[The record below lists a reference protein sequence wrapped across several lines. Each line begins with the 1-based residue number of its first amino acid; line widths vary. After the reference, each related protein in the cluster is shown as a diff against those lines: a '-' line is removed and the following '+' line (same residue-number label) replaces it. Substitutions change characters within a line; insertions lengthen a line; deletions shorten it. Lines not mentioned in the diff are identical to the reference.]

1 MATSPST
8 LDNNLTAGGTNAQ
21 GLSDWA
27 APYIT
32 DYLGKAK
39 ALSNTPYEVYKG
51 PLTSESSDLQNKA
64 FEGISS
70 LTVPG
75 AIGDAATA
83 AGKAGMNL
91 AGMSYAPTSFSNK
104 YQAPSEYQAANFTNE
119 YKAPEDYKT
128 SNITNRYQAPTAY
141 QATDFTNEYK
151 APDDYQASNITNQY
165 QAPQDY
171 KSVGS
176 TFDSTQ
182 LQQYMNPYL
191 RASLNPQLE
200 EARRQAQITQM
211 QNAAKMSSAGGFGG
225 GRQAIMDAETQRNL
239 GTNLADITG
248 KGYNTAFSQAQTQ
261 FNADQARKIQ
271 EAQYGA
277 AQGMTAAQL
286 QAQFGLS
293 AQQANEAS
301 RQFGAQ
307 QKMTAAQ
314 LAAQY
319 GLSAQQ
325 AAEASKQFGS
335 QQGMTAAQLQAQYGL
350 SADQAN
356 EMSRQFG
363 AGQKMTAS
371 QLAAQFG
378 LSADQASEASRQ
390 FGAGQNM
397 TASQLA
403 AQFGLSAD
411 QATEASKQFGAR
423 FGLDANNAALS
434 AAQIQGNLGALQ
446 NQTNLANLNTQLTG
460 GSVQRGV
467 ESEGVAADLA
477 EFEKQRQFPY
487 QQLDYMR
494 NAMTGLPTSSV
505 SNTPAQMSD
514 IGNILASLG
523 GGTKVAEAL
532 GYKDVGSLLKKLGLD
547 LGP

>member
-39 ALSNTPYEVYKG
+39 ALSTTPYEVYKG
-51 PLTSESSDLQNKA
+51 PLTAGSSDLQNKA

-75 AIGDAATA
+75 AIGNAATA
-83 AGKAGMNL
+83 AGKAGANL
-91 AGMSYAPTSFSNK
+91 AGMSYTPTSFSNK
-104 YQAPSEYQAANFTNE
+104 FQAPSAYQAPIPGYTAPVEFDAFIPELYSDYQAPDVYQAANFTNQ
-119 YKAPEDYKT
+119 
-128 SNITNRYQAPTAY
+128 YQAPTAY
-141 QATDFTNEYK
+141 KATDFTNEYK
-151 APDDYQASNITNQY
+151 APSEYQASNVTNQY
-165 QAPQDY
+165 KAPQDY

-191 RASLNPQLE
+191 QASLNPQLE

-239 GTNLADITG
+239 GTNLANITG
-248 KGYNTAFSQAQTQ
+248 QGYNTAFNQAQTQ

-293 AQQANEAS
+293 ADQANEAS

-307 QKMTAAQ
+307 QKMTASQ

-325 AAEASKQFGS
+325 ATEASKQFGS

-363 AGQKMTAS
+363 AGQA
-371 QLAAQFG
+371 
-378 LSADQASEASRQ
+378 
-390 FGAGQNM
+390 M

-434 AAQIQGNLGALQ
+434 AAQTQGNLGALQ
-446 NQTNLANLNTQLTG
+446 NQTNLANINTQLTG

-514 IGNILASLG
+514 IGNILSSLG

>member
-1 MATSPST
+1 MANSPST

-51 PLTSESSDLQNKA
+51 PLTAESSDLQNKA

-83 AGKAGMNL
+83 AGNIGTNL

-104 YQAPSEYQAANFTNE
+104 YQAPSEYQAANFT
-119 YKAPEDYKT
+119 
-128 SNITNRYQAPTAY
+128 SQYQAPTAY

-176 TFDSTQ
+176 IFDSTQ

-286 QAQFGLS
+286 QAQYGLS
-293 AQQANEAS
+293 ADQANEAS
-301 RQFGAQ
+301 RQF
-307 QKMTAAQ
+307 
-314 LAAQY
+314 
-319 GLSAQQ
+319 
-325 AAEASKQFGS
+325 SKQQS
-335 QQGMTAAQLQAQYGL
+335 MNAAQLQAQYGL
-350 SADQAN
+350 SAAQAN

-378 LSADQASEASRQ
+378 LSADQANEASRQ
-390 FGAGQNM
+390 FGAGQGM
-397 TASQLA
+397 TAAQLQ

-446 NQTNLANLNTQLTG
+446 NQTNLANLTTQLTG

-514 IGNILASLG
+514 IGNILSSLG

>member
-1 MATSPST
+1 
-8 LDNNLTAGGTNAQ
+8 
-21 GLSDWA
+21 
-27 APYIT
+27 
-32 DYLGKAK
+32 
-39 ALSNTPYEVYKG
+39 
-51 PLTSESSDLQNKA
+51 
-64 FEGISS
+64 
-70 LTVPG
+70 
-75 AIGDAATA
+75 
-83 AGKAGMNL
+83 
-91 AGMSYAPTSFSNK
+91 
-104 YQAPSEYQAANFTNE
+104 
-119 YKAPEDYKT
+119 
-128 SNITNRYQAPTAY
+128 
-141 QATDFTNEYK
+141 
-151 APDDYQASNITNQY
+151 
-165 QAPQDY
+165 
-171 KSVGS
+171 
-176 TFDSTQ
+176 

-191 RASLNPQLE
+191 QASLNPQLE

-239 GTNLADITG
+239 GTNLANITG
-248 KGYNTAFSQAQTQ
+248 QGYNTAFNQAQTQ

-293 AQQANEAS
+293 ADQANEAS

-307 QKMTAAQ
+307 QKMTASQ

-325 AAEASKQFGS
+325 ATEASKQFGS

-363 AGQKMTAS
+363 AGQA
-371 QLAAQFG
+371 
-378 LSADQASEASRQ
+378 
-390 FGAGQNM
+390 M

-434 AAQIQGNLGALQ
+434 AAQTQGNLGALQ
-446 NQTNLANLNTQLTG
+446 NQTNLANINTQLTG

-514 IGNILASLG
+514 IGNILSSLG